1 MNKKTSVLI
10 FAAGHLGDNIMVS
23 SLIIKLKQQSNA
35 QITVLNP
42 HPNFN
47 KIFER
52 MPGVDN
58 IINTKLT
65 KKKLELRKRIKL
77 GLDLKKHKFD
87 EIIYAP
93 NYIKPAIIGV
103 FAGIKKRTGWQ
114 EGRRLLLNNRH
125 VDIGKVKTQVQR
137 YVQLA
142 YHPES
147 SVVDFKDCPKPVLSN
162 KTLNIIVL
170 AKELNITLPDEK
182 KKNIMFCPGSA
193 WGETKRWPV
202 KQFIKLGEKL
212 LQDGYN
218 IHIFGGIDEVND
230 ANEINSALNNK
241 CIDWTNKT
249 KLDTVIDILSTSS
262 CVISNDSGLMHMG
275 CAINVPVIALYG
287 GSSPKYTPPLSDKAS
302 SMIIDIECRPCSK
315 RICPK
320 ENHLACL
327 FGITPE
333 AVYAKTHE
341 MLELA

>member
-1 MNKKTSVLI
+1 MNKKTSILI
-10 FAAGHLGDNIMVS
+10 FAAGHLGDNIMVG
-23 SLIIKLKQQSNA
+23 SLIIKLKQQSNP

-47 KIFER
+47 KLFER
-52 MPGVDN
+52 MPGIDN
-58 IINTKLT
+58 VINTKFT
-65 KKKLELRKRIKL
+65 KKKLELKKRIKV
-77 GLDLKKHKFD
+77 GIDLKKHNFD

-93 NYIKPAIIGV
+93 NTLKSAIIGI
-103 FAGIKKRTGWQ
+103 FAGIKKRTGWHQ
-114 EGRRLLLNNRH
+114 GRYLLLNNRH
-125 VDIGKVKTQVQR
+125 LGKAKTQVQG

-142 YHPES
+142 YPPGPS
-147 SVVDFKDCPKPVLSN
+147 IVDFKDCPKPILTN
-162 KTLNIIVL
+162 KPLNIFAL

-202 KQFIKLGEKL
+202 KQFINLGEKL

-218 IHIFGGIDEVND
+218 IHILGGIDEVNA
-230 ANEINSALNNK
+230 ANEINSALGNK

-262 CVISNDSGLMHMG
+262 CVIANDSGLMHMG
-275 CAINVPVIALYG
+275 CAINVPVIAIYG
-287 GSSPKYTPPLSDKAS
+287 ASPPKYTPPLSDKAS
-302 SMIIDIECRPCSK
+302 TMIIDIECRPCGK